1 MKKLFFLLI
10 LWIFPVFGATIPT
23 DAVILQ
29 GMDKVTGRVKEL
41 SLPVGSSID
50 FGELTITVDK
60 CLTKTPE
67 ETPENAAFLRITQE
81 DKELFSGWMFSSN
94 PAISA
99 MEDPVYDIWVVSCVN
114 ETAILDEEAV
124 LDDFEKDSE
133 IETDKMSDTEII
145 ED

>member
-67 ETPENAAFLRITQE
+67 ETPENAAFLRIVQA

-99 MEDPVYDIWVVSCVN
+99 MEDPVYDVWVVSCVYETPTISEEVLPPPEPDN
-114 ETAILDEEAV
+114 EEVEITDI
-124 LDDFEKDSE
+124 E
-133 IETDKMSDTEII
+133 IED
-145 ED
+145 

>member
-23 DAVILQ
+23 DTVILQ

-67 ETPENAAFLRITQE
+67 ETPENAAFLRIVQA
-81 DKELFSGWMFSSN
+81 DKELFLGWMFSSN

-99 MEDPVYDIWVVSCVN
+99 MEDPVYDVWVVSCVVETPEIFETEVLPSPEPDN
-114 ETAILDEEAV
+114 EEVEITDM
-124 LDDFEKDSE
+124 E
-133 IETDKMSDTEII
+133 IED
-145 ED
+145 

>member
-10 LWIFPVFGATIPT
+10 LWVFPVFGATIPT

-29 GMDKVTGRVKEL
+29 GMDNVTGRVKEL

-67 ETPENAAFLRITQE
+67 ETPENAAFLRIVQA

-99 MEDPVYDIWVVSCVN
+99 MEDPVYDVWVVSCVYETPVISETEVLPSPEPDN
-114 ETAILDEEAV
+114 EEVEITDI
-124 LDDFEKDSE
+124 E
-133 IETDKMSDTEII
+133 IED
-145 ED
+145 

>member
-23 DAVILQ
+23 DTVILQ

-67 ETPENAAFLRITQE
+67 ETPENAAFLRIAQA

-99 MEDPVYDIWVVSCVN
+99 MEDAVYDIWVVACSFEPKAVQQA
-114 ETAILDEEAV
+114 ETIVEN
-124 LDDFEKDSE
+124 KPE
-133 IETDKMSDTEII
+133 IESLEIIDTEII

>member
-10 LWIFPVFGATIPT
+10 LWAFPVFSATIPT
-23 DAVILQ
+23 DSVILQ
-29 GMDKVTGRVKEL
+29 AMDKVTGRVKEL
-41 SLPVGSSID
+41 SLPVGASID
-50 FGELTITVDK
+50 FGELSITVDK

-99 MEDPVYDIWVVSCVN
+99 MEDPVYDIWVVSCVY
-114 ETAILDEEAV
+114 ETPILDEEAV
-124 LDDFEKDSE
+124 LEVFEKDSE

>member
-10 LWIFPVFGATIPT
+10 LWVFPVLAATIPT
-23 DAVILQ
+23 DSVILQ

-50 FGELTITVDK
+50 FGELRITVDK

-67 ETPENAAFLRITQE
+67 ETPENAAFLRIVQE

-99 MEDPVYDIWVVSCVN
+99 MEDPVYDVWVVSCVVETPEIFETEILPPSEPDN
-114 ETAILDEEAV
+114 EEVEITDM
-124 LDDFEKDSE
+124 E
-133 IETDKMSDTEII
+133 IED
-145 ED
+145 

>member
-23 DAVILQ
+23 DTVILQ

-67 ETPENAAFLRITQE
+67 ETPENAAFLRIVQA

-99 MEDPVYDIWVVSCVN
+99 MEDPVYDVWVVSCVYETPTISETEVLPSPEPDN
-114 ETAILDEEAV
+114 EEVELTDM
-124 LDDFEKDSE
+124 E
-133 IETDKMSDTEII
+133 IED
-145 ED
+145 

>member
-67 ETPENAAFLRITQE
+67 ETPENAAFLRIVQA

-99 MEDPVYDIWVVSCVN
+99 MEDPVYDVWVVSCVVETPVISETEVLSLPEPDN
-114 ETAILDEEAV
+114 EEVETTDM
-124 LDDFEKDSE
+124 E
-133 IETDKMSDTEII
+133 IED
-145 ED
+145 

>member
-10 LWIFPVFGATIPT
+10 LWVFPVFGATIPT
-23 DAVILQ
+23 DTVILQ
-29 GMDKVTGRVKEL
+29 GMDKVTGREKEL

-67 ETPENAAFLRITQE
+67 ETPENAAFLRIVQA

-99 MEDPVYDIWVVSCVN
+99 MEDPVYDVWVVSCVYETPTISEEVLPTPEPDN
-114 ETAILDEEAV
+114 EEVEITDM
-124 LDDFEKDSE
+124 E
-133 IETDKMSDTEII
+133 IED
-145 ED
+145 

>member
-23 DAVILQ
+23 DTVILQ

-67 ETPENAAFLRITQE
+67 ETPENAAFLRIVQA

-99 MEDPVYDIWVVSCVN
+99 MEDPVYDVWVVSCVVETPEIFETEVLLPPEPDN
-114 ETAILDEEAV
+114 EEVEITDM
-124 LDDFEKDSE
+124 E
-133 IETDKMSDTEII
+133 IED
-145 ED
+145 

>member
-10 LWIFPVFGATIPT
+10 LWVFPVLGATIPT

-67 ETPENAAFLRITQE
+67 ETPENAAFLRIVQE

-99 MEDPVYDIWVVSCVN
+99 MEDPVYDVWVVSCVYETPAISETEVLSLPEPDN
-114 ETAILDEEAV
+114 EEVELTDM
-124 LDDFEKDSE
+124 E
-133 IETDKMSDTEII
+133 IED
-145 ED
+145 

>member
-23 DAVILQ
+23 DTVILQ

-67 ETPENAAFLRITQE
+67 ETPENAAFLRIAQA

-99 MEDPVYDIWVVSCVN
+99 MEDPVYDVWVVSCVYETPKIFETEVLPPSEPDN
-114 ETAILDEEAV
+114 EEVEITDM
-124 LDDFEKDSE
+124 E
-133 IETDKMSDTEII
+133 IED
-145 ED
+145 

>member
-1 MKKLFFLLI
+1 MKKIFFLL
-10 LWIFPVFGATIPT
+10 LFFAFPVLGATIPT

-29 GMDKVTGRVKEL
+29 GMDKVTGRVREL
-41 SLPVGSSID
+41 SLPVGVSID

-67 ETPENAAFLRITQE
+67 ETPENAAFLHIVQK

-94 PAISA
+94 PALSA
-99 MEDPVYDIWVVSCVN
+99 MEDPVYDIWVVACVSETPKKVTSSHISN
-114 ETAILDEEAV
+114 EVTEPINE
-124 LDDFEKDSE
+124 SE
-133 IETDKMSDTEII
+133 V